1 MNTYTLKMAEM
12 MTTGRLSSV
21 PVALSKHFAVIKAKL
36 SSLMTAM
43 GVLTCFTI
51 GALLTNQSMRVELGT
66 WLIPAQAY
74 KMLEASFSSV
84 PSVAQEAAKIPASL
98 IDTQAMDQ
106 QILKSSAERQAVAR
120 YVADKYKIAHSASLE
135 FVDKAIKVSREVDL
149 DPTLILAVAA
159 VESNFNPFAESNKG
173 AQGLMQ
179 VMTRVH
185 TDKYQLFGGHEAA
198 LDPDAN
204 MRVGSL
210 ILRQYIAKGGSLN
223 AGLRLYVGASS
234 VLINDGGYGKKVLAE
249 RERIRNAASTKFAYI
264 PPATKRL

>member
-1 MNTYTLKMAEM
+1 MAEM

-21 PVALSKHFAVIKAKL
+21 PVVLSKHFAVIKAKL

-249 RERIRNAASTKFAYI
+249 RERIRSAASTKFAYI
-264 PPATKRL
+264 PSANKRL

>member
-1 MNTYTLKMAEM
+1 
-12 MTTGRLSSV
+12 
-21 PVALSKHFAVIKAKL
+21 
-36 SSLMTAM
+36 
-43 GVLTCFTI
+43 
-51 GALLTNQSMRVELGT
+51 
-66 WLIPAQAY
+66 
-74 KMLEASFSSV
+74 
-84 PSVAQEAAKIPASL
+84 L